1 MLKYFTI
8 SMLFLGATAF
18 QTDPAEANALRNLV
32 LHVIENESVIPVPT
46 EASIAIK
53 GDDKAKDIKSKKP
66 VAPLK
71 APAAVTAT
79 EKKTVKTAKVS
90 ASEAALELATNSFK
104 KNKGKMELPLVGT
117 IVKHF
122 GKHQHP
128 DLQRVMVN
136 NSGIDIR
143 LKSAKEM
150 TVKAVSDGTVSGVQ
164 FLSGQ
169 NHVLILKHGHF
180 YTVYSGLG
188 AVSVQKDDKIKLGQS
203 LGKVATVKG
212 VSELHFEIW
221 QDKSPTNPEDWL
233 KN

>member
-1 MLKYFTI
+1 MLKYFAI
-8 SMLFLGATAF
+8 STLFLGMTAF
-18 QTDPAEANALRNLV
+18 QNQPSDPTALHNWV
-32 LHVIENESVIPVPT
+32 LHIIENESVIPVPT
-46 EASIAIK
+46 PASIAVK
-53 GDDKAKDIKSKKP
+53 GDDKAKDDKSKKP

-71 APAAVTAT
+71 APTAVKET
-79 EKKTVKTAKVS
+79 EKKTVKTAKIS

-150 TVKAVSDGTVSGVQ
+150 NVKAVSDGTVSGVQ

-169 NHVLILKHGHF
+169 NNVLILKHGHY

-188 AVSVQKDDKIKLGQS
+188 TVTVQKDDKVKMGQS
-203 LGKVATVKG
+203 VGKVATVKG

>member
-1 MLKYFTI
+1 MLKYFAI
-8 SMLFLGATAF
+8 STLFLGMTAF
-18 QTDPAEANALRNLV
+18 QNQPSDPTALHDLV

-46 EASIAIK
+46 ESSIAIK
-53 GDDKAKDIKSKKP
+53 GDDRSKDDKSKKGG
-66 VAPLK
+66 ASLK
-71 APAAVTAT
+71 TT
-79 EKKTVKTAKVS
+79 KEGEKKAVKTSKVS

-104 KNKGKMELPLVGT
+104 KNKGKMELPLLGT

-143 LKSAKEM
+143 LKNAKEM
-150 TVKAVSDGTVSGVQ
+150 NVKAVSDGTVSGVQ

-169 NHVLILKHGHF
+169 NNVLILKHGHY

-188 AVSVQKDDKIKLGQS
+188 TVTVQKDDKIKMGQS
-203 LGKVATVKG
+203 LGKIATVKG

>member
-1 MLKYFTI
+1 MLKYFAI
-8 SMLFLGATAF
+8 STLFLSMTAF
-18 QTDPAEANALRNLV
+18 QKDPSDSTALRNLV
-32 LHVIENESVIPVPT
+32 LHIIENESVIPVPT
-46 EASIAIK
+46 ESSVAVK
-53 GDDKAKDIKSKKP
+53 GDKSKDDKSKKP
-66 VAPLK
+66 VAALK
-71 APAAVTAT
+71 TA
-79 EKKTVKTAKVS
+79 KTAKV
-90 ASEAALELATNSFK
+90 AAVEAALELATNSFK

-128 DLQRVMVN
+128 DLQRVMVS

-143 LKSAKEM
+143 LKSAKET

-169 NHVLILKHGHF
+169 HNVLILKHGHY

-188 AVSVQKDDKIKLGQS
+188 SVTVQKDDKIKMGQS
-203 LGKVATVKG
+203 LGKIATVKG

>member
-1 MLKYFTI
+1 MLKYFAI
-8 SMLFLGATAF
+8 STLLLSMTAF
-18 QTDPAEANALRNLV
+18 QKDPADSTALRNLV
-32 LHVIENESVIPVPT
+32 LHIIENESVIPVPT
-46 EASIAIK
+46 AASVVVK
-53 GDDKAKDIKSKKP
+53 GDDKSKDDKSKKT
-66 VAPLK
+66 VTPLK
-71 APAAVTAT
+71 APVAKET

-90 ASEAALELATNSFK
+90 TAEAALELATNSFK

-128 DLQRVMVN
+128 DLQRVMIN

-150 TVKAVSDGTVSGVQ
+150 NVKAVSDGTVSGVQ

-169 NHVLILKHGHF
+169 NNVLILKHGHY
-180 YTVYSGLG
+180 YTVYSGL
-188 AVSVQKDDKIKLGQS
+188 ATVTVQKDEKIKMGQS

>member
-1 MLKYFTI
+1 MLKYFAI
-8 SMLFLGATAF
+8 STLFLGMTAF
-18 QTDPAEANALRNLV
+18 QKEPSDPTPLRDFV

-46 EASIAIK
+46 EASIAVK
-53 GDDKAKDIKSKKP
+53 GDDRAKDDKSKKA

-71 APAAVTAT
+71 ASTAKDAD
-79 EKKTVKTAKVS
+79 KKTVKTAKVS
-90 ASEAALELATNSFK
+90 AAEAALELATNSFK

-143 LKSAKEM
+143 LKSAKDM
-150 TVKAVSDGTVSGVQ
+150 NVKAVSDGTVSGVQ

-169 NHVLILKHGHF
+169 NNVLILKHGHY
-180 YTVYSGLG
+180 YTVYSGL
-188 AVSVQKDDKIKLGQS
+188 VTVTVQKDDKIKMGQS

>member
-1 MLKYFTI
+1 MLKYFAI
-8 SMLFLGATAF
+8 STLFLSMTAF
-18 QTDPAEANALRNLV
+18 QKEPSQSTSLREWV
-32 LHVIENESVIPVPT
+32 LHIIENESVRPIPT
-46 EASIAIK
+46 ESSVAVK
-53 GDDKAKDIKSKKP
+53 GDEKNKVDKSKTT

-71 APAAVTAT
+71 PPVSKEAD
-79 EKKTVKTAKVS
+79 KKTVKTAKVS
-90 ASEAALELATNSFK
+90 AAEATLKLLTNSFE

-150 TVKAVSDGTVSGVQ
+150 NVKAVSDGTVSGIH
-164 FLSGQ
+164 FLEGQ
-169 NHVLILKHGHF
+169 NHVVIVKHGHY
-180 YTVYSGLG
+180 YTVYSGMG
-188 AVSVQKDDKIKLGQS
+188 TVTIKKDDKIKLGQS

-221 QDKSPTNPEDWL
+221 QDKSPTNPEVWL